1 MIRPVEP
8 GDFDGWFAVVDSI
21 AAERDWI
28 ATEPPLD
35 RELWRGRFEEMVAKD
50 DRVSFLVLDDGRA
63 VGNGG
68 VIEEAPGLYE
78 LGMGLIDG
86 YRGRGLGSRL
96 MDEIIAWARA
106 KPGAH
111 KIALQVW
118 PHNTAAIRLYEKKG
132 FVQEGY
138 LHKHYRRA
146 SGELWDTI
154 LMGLSLES
162 QPAG

>member
-8 GDFDGWFAVVDSI
+8 GDFESWFEVIASI
-21 AAERDWI
+21 AAERNWI

-35 RELWRGRFEEMVAKD
+35 RDLWSERFADMVSKD
-50 DRVSFLVLDDGRA
+50 DRVSFVVEVGGRA

-68 VIEEAPGLYE
+68 VVEEAPGLYE
-78 LGMGLIDG
+78 LGMGLVEG

-96 MDEIIAWARA
+96 LDEIVAWARA

-118 PHNTAAIRLYEKKG
+118 PHNKAAIRLYERKG

-138 LHKHYRRA
+138 LHRHYRRA
-146 SGELWDTI
+146 GGELWDTI
-154 LMGLSLES
+154 LMGLSLER
-162 QPAG
+162 